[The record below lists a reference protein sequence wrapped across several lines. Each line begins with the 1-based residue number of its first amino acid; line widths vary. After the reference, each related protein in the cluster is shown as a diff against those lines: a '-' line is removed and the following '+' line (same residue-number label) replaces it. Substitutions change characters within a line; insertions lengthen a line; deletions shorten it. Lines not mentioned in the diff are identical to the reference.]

1 MVNTSYATPLM
12 ALPAVVLDLETTGL
26 DVRTAR
32 VVQIGAVRIADGKIV
47 EQEPIDWLVNPGIP
61 IPPET
66 TAIHG
71 IADLMVKDAPRFAE
85 FVPQLEAFV
94 GDSIVIGHTIAYDLG
109 VIRREY
115 ELAGRPWRQPRSLC
129 TRVLGRLAVPTLA
142 HHDLDLLCRWLDVP
156 MTGRHTAVGDA
167 LTTARIFLK
176 LIPLLRERNIRT
188 LAEAEAAG
196 RALADAE
203 ARAVGG
209 LSPPAQAASR
219 PEVPPVARIDSFPY
233 SHRVRDVM
241 STPPVFADPETSVG
255 EAIRLL
261 LRKNISSVYVRDRTG
276 ELGIATERDMLRA
289 VDEHG
294 DAGRAMPLAAIMSRP
309 LQTVPEDAFLYRAI
323 GRIGRLGFRLLGVHD
338 AKGDIVGALT
348 TRNLL
353 RHRAAAAT
361 MLGDEV
367 DSAESVAALGAAWAK
382 VPLMARSL
390 AAEEVDPRTISAVIS
405 AEIRAITGRAAQFA
419 EASMA
424 AEGQGTPPCAY
435 AVLVLGSAGRG
446 ESLLAAD
453 QDNAIVY
460 AKGAEGGPE
469 DAWFEALGA
478 KMCQTLHEVGV
489 PLCKGGV
496 MAKNRAWRMSL
507 ADWRATIDGWVRR
520 QRPEDLLNTD
530 IFYDGVTAHGDASLG
545 EAVWNYAYDRGQRA
559 PDFLKLLTD
568 VARRHTPAFTVFG
581 NIRIDEKG
589 RIDLKRAGLMP
600 IFTGTRVL
608 SIRHGVRARSTPER
622 LQGVARLGIGSK
634 QEIAEIIAAHRTILG
649 TMLDQQLVDAEEG
662 APLTPRVN
670 PDRFGKP
677 RKRELA
683 RALKKVDAIIDLVGE
698 GLI

>member
-188 LAEAEAAG
+188 RAEAEAAG

-289 VDEHG
+289 VDGHG

-323 GRIGRLGFRLLGVHD
+323 GRIGRLGFRHLGVHD

-446 ESLLAAD
+446 ESPAR
-453 QDNAIVY
+453 
-460 AKGAEGGPE
+460 
-469 DAWFEALGA
+469 
-478 KMCQTLHEVGV
+478 C
-489 PLCKGGV
+489 
-496 MAKNRAWRMSL
+496 
-507 ADWRATIDGWVRR
+507 
-520 QRPEDLLNTD
+520 
-530 IFYDGVTAHGDASLG
+530 TAR
-545 EAVWNYAYDRGQRA
+545 W
-559 PDFLKLLTD
+559 
-568 VARRHTPAFTVFG
+568 
-581 NIRIDEKG
+581 
-589 RIDLKRAGLMP
+589 
-600 IFTGTRVL
+600 
-608 SIRHGVRARSTPER
+608 
-622 LQGVARLGIGSK
+622 
-634 QEIAEIIAAHRTILG
+634 
-649 TMLDQQLVDAEEG
+649 
-662 APLTPRVN
+662 
-670 PDRFGKP
+670 
-677 RKRELA
+677 
-683 RALKKVDAIIDLVGE
+683 
-698 GLI
+698 